1 MKNGDFTKKKMRC
14 EPTKIGFWG
23 QTNGIEPAEN
33 GDRGSPIQ
41 IGIDCGY
48 ILERL
53 EYDHQTWI
61 NFDSTNDG
69 DSSVKC
75 GFEPSI

>member
-1 MKNGDFTKKKMRC
+1 MELK
-14 EPTKIGFWG
+14 
-23 QTNGIEPAEN
+23 PAEN
-33 GDRGSPIQ
+33 GNRGSPIQ

-53 EYDHQTWI
+53 ESDHQTWI
-61 NFDSTNDG
+61 IFDSTNDG
-69 DSSVKC
+69 DLSVKR

>member
-1 MKNGDFTKKKMRC
+1 MNQQKLDFGGKQMELK
-14 EPTKIGFWG
+14 
-23 QTNGIEPAEN
+23 PAEN

-53 EYDHQTWI
+53 EFDHQTWI

-69 DSSVKC
+69 DLSVKC

>member
-1 MKNGDFTKKKMRC
+1 MELK
-14 EPTKIGFWG
+14 
-23 QTNGIEPAEN
+23 PAEN

-53 EYDHQTWI
+53 EFDHQTWI

-69 DSSVKC
+69 DLSVKC